1 MASEISVESAERLRA
16 FEREGHDALA
26 ESYHSF
32 FSPVT
37 ALAIDPLLQAV
48 RLAPGTRLL
57 DVASGPGMLA
67 AEAARRDAHPV
78 GVDLAPKM
86 VALARRLHPG
96 IDFHEADI
104 ERLPFAA
111 GALAD
116 GCCALCSGAIPRP
129 EPRSRRGCGW
139 SLRAAGSR

>member
-1 MASEISVESAERLRA
+1 MASEISAESAERLRV

-57 DVASGPGMLA
+57 DVATGPGMLA
-67 AEAARRDAHPV
+67 AEAARRGAQPV

-96 IDFHEADI
+96 IDFYEANI
-104 ERLPFAA
+104 GGLPF
-111 GALAD
+111 GGGPFD
-116 GCCALCSGAIPRP
+116 GVCCPFLPGPIPPP
-129 EPRSRRGCGW
+129 E
-139 SLRAAGSR
+139 

>member
-1 MASEISVESAERLRA
+1 MASEISAESAERLRA

-26 ESYHSF
+26 ETYHSF

-57 DVASGPGMLA
+57 DVATGPGMLA
-67 AEAARRDAHPV
+67 AQGARRRGQPV
-78 GVDLAPKM
+78 GVHLAPKM

-111 GALAD
+111 ARCL
-116 GCCALCSGAIPRP
+116 CAVSWFVQ
-129 EPRSRRGCGW
+129 W
-139 SLRAAGSR
+139 S